1 MSLRNTAWRRPGLRF
16 VRAGVVYGLSILVSP
31 VALSPIVSAIAASP
45 LQTTPGQDADS
56 KPTSKTKNDKH
67 TPPPPVVR
75 WDEAQPGCT
84 FSAGDDGKYR
94 YGLWSGDAGVTLAV
108 DARELQVIP
117 HRGWPVLGVF
127 LTIRYRGAASLDTAI
142 DGITLQ
148 FMKHY
153 KIVQTSL
160 DPDDYTQKIQSDAD
174 ALDDETRREVKNHPE
189 KKEVYEARL
198 QEYQKSANEMI
209 EFLGTKG
216 LGLLQHEI
224 EVVRQLENTGRL
236 HPPFPAGRQD
246 IRIPLQTTAQKRRT
260 PAAEKTM
267 KRASG
272 FGVRP
277 YGKKDQKQEKKRQSE
292 IADS

>member
-31 VALSPIVSAIAASP
+31 VALSPICGPAMAASP

-67 TPPPPVVR
+67 APPPPVVR

-148 FMKHY
+148 FIKHY

-216 LGLLQHEI
+216 LRPAHLDRANPEVSGWVFFNTKSKWLGNWKTQEDFILRFPLDGKIFEFPFKLPPKKGELLLQ
-224 EVVRQLENTGRL
+224 
-236 HPPFPAGRQD
+236 
-246 IRIPLQTTAQKRRT
+246 
-260 PAAEKTM
+260 
-267 KRASG
+267 
-272 FGVRP
+272 
-277 YGKKDQKQEKKRQSE
+277 KRQ
-292 IADS
+292 

>member
-1 MSLRNTAWRRPGLRF
+1 MWLRNTAWRRPGLRF

-31 VALSPIVSAIAASP
+31 VALSPICGPAMAASP

-67 TPPPPVVR
+67 APPPPVVR

-148 FMKHY
+148 FIKHY

-216 LGLLQHEI
+216 LRPAHLDRANPEVSGWVFFNTKSKWLGNWKTQEDFILRFPLDGKIFEFPFKLPPKKGELLLQ
-224 EVVRQLENTGRL
+224 
-236 HPPFPAGRQD
+236 
-246 IRIPLQTTAQKRRT
+246 
-260 PAAEKTM
+260 
-267 KRASG
+267 
-272 FGVRP
+272 
-277 YGKKDQKQEKKRQSE
+277 KRQ
-292 IADS
+292 